1 MSMFKLRS
9 VAAFAVLGWAA
20 VTILPASAEVASKAF
35 DGKWRYQ
42 ETCASCHGVA
52 GNGISA
58 FGPALKGNKFV
69 MQVPAAVIISVIQ
82 NGRHNRKKSY
92 PAYSGMPAFYYIR
105 AGEAQ
110 ALVQYLKGGLQQ

>member
-1 MSMFKLRS
+1 MSMFKLR
-9 VAAFAVLGWAA
+9 AITTFAVLGWAA
-20 VTILPASAEVASKAF
+20 VTVLPANAETF

-42 ETCASCHGVA
+42 TTCASCHGVD
-52 GNGISA
+52 GKGIGA

-69 MQVPAAVIISVIQ
+69 MQVPAAVIIGVIQ
-82 NGRHNRKKSY
+82 TGRHNRKKSY

>member
-1 MSMFKLRS
+1 MSVFKLRV
-9 VAAFAVLGWAA
+9 VAIFAVLGWAA
-20 VTILPASAEVASKAF
+20 ITVLPAAAESASKAF

-42 ETCASCHGVA
+42 TSCASCHGMK

-69 MQVPAAVIISVIQ
+69 MQVPAAVIIGVIQ

-92 PAYSGMPAFYYIR
+92 PTYSGMPSFYHIR
-105 AGEAQ
+105 AGEAE